1 MQKSWIGLRNL
12 PFLQLIPFQDNVCYR
27 KVQGIN
33 IISCFRKHDVLMK
46 YERHIKQ
53 VWHFILISRDKE
65 ICSPNGSNKLSRVTA
80 QGQLT
85 FRHLQQRNILIFRG
99 YSHFYQSGYTSLPLV
114 IRSIIYHNHLI
125 FQRTLGRVVCY
136 VILSI
141 FVYYYNIQYVVII
154 YSRLYIF
161 TILPSIVDDPVTVDL
176 KMMRDEW
183 NSTLF
188 QKLFSF

>member
-1 MQKSWIGLRNL
+1 MYSWNMNGTLNRYDIL
-12 PFLQLIPFQDNVCYR
+12 FWY
-27 KVQGIN
+27 QGTKRSVLLTEVIN
-33 IISCFRKHDVLMK
+33 YH
-46 YERHIKQ
+46 
-53 VWHFILISRDKE
+53 VWRLKDK
-65 ICSPNGSNKLSRVTA
+65 
-80 QGQLT
+80 LT

-188 QKLFSF
+188 QKLFPF

>member
-1 MQKSWIGLRNL
+1 MQKSRIGLRNL

-80 QGQLT
+80 QGQINLST
-85 FRHLQQRNILIFRG
+85 FATTKYTHLSRLLSFL
-99 YSHFYQSGYTSLPLV
+99 S
-114 IRSIIYHNHLI
+114 IRIYLSPACHGSIIYHNHLI

-141 FVYYYNIQYVVII
+141 FVVII

-188 QKLFSF
+188 QKLFPF

>member
-1 MQKSWIGLRNL
+1 MILPEISKDLRQFSNPEVPWKFLRFRINEMKKSWIGWRNL
-12 PFLQLIPFQDNVCYR
+12 PFLQLIPFHDNVCYR
-27 KVQGIN
+27 KVQGMN

-65 ICSPNGSNKLSRVTA
+65 ICSSNGSNKLSRVTA

-114 IRSIIYHNHLI
+114 MGQSFII
-125 FQRTLGRVVCY
+125 
-136 VILSI
+136 
-141 FVYYYNIQYVVII
+141 II
-154 YSRLYIF
+154 
-161 TILPSIVDDPVTVDL
+161 
-176 KMMRDEW
+176 
-183 NSTLF
+183 
-188 QKLFSF
+188 